1 MITLIALAVE
11 MIVNVF
17 LVIRNAVIRLL
28 PAPEFVV
35 VTVRG
40 PLPELRPVSPA
51 RLRRWVGRL
60 WDTPPGES
68 LEEWRARLR
77 LLAGDPHVR
86 GIVLKLGD
94 LQAVRASLEGL
105 RRALQSFRASGK
117 RLVAYLET
125 CDLRGYYLASAA
137 ETVVAPESAEL
148 SWHGLRSET
157 TFLRVAL
164 DRLGIRAQFSHIA
177 EYKTATH
184 RFLYPKM
191 TPPQRE
197 MMDTV
202 LSTTFAHLIAV
213 VDEARG
219 E

>member
-1 MITLIALAVE
+1 
-11 MIVNVF
+11 
-17 LVIRNAVIRLL
+17 
-28 PAPEFVV
+28 
-35 VTVRG
+35 
-40 PLPELRPVSPA
+40 
-51 RLRRWVGRL
+51 
-60 WDTPPGES
+60 
-68 LEEWRARLR
+68 
-77 LLAGDPHVR
+77 
-86 GIVLKLGD
+86 VLKLGD
-94 LQAVRASLEGL
+94 LQGGLASLEGL
-105 RRALQSFRASGK
+105 RRALRSFRASGK

-197 MMDTV
+197 MLDTV
-202 LSTTFAHLIAV
+202 IFGYRNRCVAV
-213 VDEARG
+213 LYSAICE
-219 E
+219 